1 MTINL
6 RPGSK
11 GLMVLV
17 GIAAVIFL
25 GCIAGCL
32 AVSNKMKNTTAEL
45 DAKLKKVNES
55 KQIAQKL
62 EKSELAYL
70 DTKSQ
75 IKCLETSISTEAY
88 VPTLL
93 KQLEQTAK
101 VVKLKVIN
109 IQPSLVE
116 KKQAPRS
123 IASGAQASAGNVEQA
138 SKTTDAAKA
147 AAKEQAKP
155 YEELSIALEFEGKY
169 SNVLDFLY
177 RVTSFPKILA
187 VKSVSI
193 SQKERMLVCNSAPSL
208 VVKMTI
214 TAFVLKKDGPVR
226 VPDSSTS
233 PKGSAK
239 VVKGRAGHEAG

>member
-1 MTINL
+1 
-6 RPGSK
+6 
-11 GLMVLV
+11 MVLV
-17 GIAAVIFL
+17 AIAAVIFL
-25 GCIAGCL
+25 GFIAGCL

-62 EKSELAYL
+62 EKSKLAYL

-109 IQPSLVE
+109 IQPEQVE

-123 IASGAQASAGNVEQA
+123 VTSGAQASAGNVEQA

-147 AAKEQAKP
+147 AAKEQPKP
-155 YEELSIALEFEGKY
+155 YEELNIALEFEGKY

-193 SQKERMLVCNSAPSL
+193 SQKGRLLICNSAPSL

-226 VPDSSTS
+226 VPGSSTS
-233 PKGSAK
+233 PKGSAN
-239 VVKGRAGHEAG
+239 VVKGRVGHEAG